1 MTNFDTI
8 FDNACNAAGLSWL
21 FIYDNKDRNLKVDG
35 EMTDVPCVLRW
46 FREEVLPLFDQLQRV
61 ERTMLLYIV
70 HVGFESTSSED
81 INENLE
87 DVMNKFIAF
96 RDYMKRAGVEV
107 AINGRP
113 FPQWEQTD
121 YDEYGLVFNL
131 TVKYSI
137 CQP

>member
-1 MTNFDTI
+1 MTNFDNI
-8 FDNACNAAGLSWL
+8 FNDACNAAGLSWL
-21 FIYDNKDRNLKVDG
+21 FIYDNKDRNLNVDG

-70 HVGFESTSSED
+70 HVGFESTTSED

-87 DVMNKFIAF
+87 EVMNKFIVW
-96 RDYMKRAGVEV
+96 REYMKRAGVEV
-107 AINGRP
+107 TVNGRP

-121 YDEYGLVFNL
+121 YDEYGFVFNL

-137 CQP
+137 CQS